1 MAGSSSSED
10 EGPTLTALASSILG
24 VHGSLR
30 LRPHGSSQK
39 PHLILRRVL
48 SSDDSS
54 DDEED
59 SGVVRFSLFA
69 QKRIDVKPGKE
80 ILLCVATEDG
90 AFKDIPLVF
99 EGSATPEITL
109 PEPSNKRD
117 AMELDKEDKGNKKD
131 EKEEEDEEE
140 DNPFDS
146 PVRQTMPPKMRRAW
160 KKVEDPKA
168 AVGEWIDSFVL
179 SAFLTPF
186 RPPTNSDFCRGSSRT
201 RGCLY
206 GC

>member
-1 MAGSSSSED
+1 MAGSSGSDD

-30 LRPHGSSQK
+30 LKPHGSTQK
-39 PHLILRRVL
+39 PHLILRRVV

-59 SGVVRFSLFA
+59 SSVVRFSLFA

-99 EGSATPEITL
+99 EASAIPEISHE
-109 PEPSNKRD
+109 EPGKKQD
-117 AMELDKEDKGNKKD
+117 AMEVDKTD
-131 EKEEEDEEE
+131 EKEDDEEE
-140 DNPFDS
+140 DPLAS
-146 PVRQTMPPKMRRAW
+146 PVRQTMPPKMRRTW
-160 KKVEDPKA
+160 QKKVEEPKP
-168 AVGEWIDSFVL
+168 VSGERTDIDNSL
-179 SAFLTPF
+179 SAF
-186 RPPTNSDFCRGSSRT
+186 
-201 RGCLY
+201 
-206 GC
+206 